1 MDCFGGH
8 LSIVC
13 FKGMFG
19 GEGLILNWWRFF
31 YFFIIFKKKIL
42 LKVLGFQVY
51 SSILIFHIM
60 KSYRKSRVLQSK
72 YTL

>member
-31 YFFIIFKKKIL
+31 FFFKFL

-60 KSYRKSRVLQSK
+60 KSYRKSKVLQSK